1 MPKAMIVKH
10 HVPILDE
17 HDLKDAKGNVVISLD
32 SGKLQE
38 IVNVNNKR
46 ISGTGDEIP
55 LVIGHTK
62 DDAPEHEQPEI
73 VGYATNLQVEPFF
86 KTGRKCITATF
97 KFFKDTVGKVRS
109 FPRRSIE
116 LWLSDYKIDPISLLG
131 ATTPERDLGLL
142 RLSKTGVKKYQRTM
156 DMDEQMND
164 QNNSMGGPN
173 QEIVE
178 AVLSALQQTDVW
190 QFLSQLAQQA
200 GQEEP
205 APEGDMGAMP
215 PEAAAAEMPMEGEP
229 AVGAEEPMPEEGG
242 EEAPPEEP
250 VEEEQP
256 VQASKHNKYDRIKL
270 SRVEQENQVLQRELQ
285 GLKLKFQRA
294 EREKDLIELEAE
306 GFMLDRGEEL
316 ELVSGMPDNKYKAH
330 LQIIR
335 KRYQKA
341 PLGGRANYYTE
352 SRSGVQRGRTKDE
365 VNAAIDYAT
374 SHGITYAEA
383 LDKMNAE
390 KVY

>member
-1 MPKAMIVKH
+1 MEDMIVKH

-17 HDLKDAKGNVVISLD
+17 HELKDNKGNVVIRLD
-32 SGKLQE
+32 KDKLQE
-38 IVNVNNKR
+38 IVNTNNTR
-46 ISGTGDEIP
+46 MSNTGDEIP

-62 DDAPEHEQPEI
+62 DDAPESEQPEI
-73 VGYATNLQVEPFF
+73 VGYATNLKVEPFF

-97 KFFKDTVGKVRS
+97 KFFKNTVDKVRN

-142 RLSKTGVKKYQRTM
+142 RLSKNGVKKYQRTM
-156 DMDEQMND
+156 EMDNK
-164 QNNSMGGPN
+164 
-173 QEIVE
+173 QEIVD
-178 AVLSALQQTDVW
+178 AVLNALQQTDVW
-190 QFLSQLAQQA
+190 QFLTQLAAQSGQDA
-200 GQEEP
+200 GVPTEGEMP
-205 APEGDMGAMP
+205 PDAGAMPPEGAPPEGAMP
-215 PEAAAAEMPMEGEP
+215 PEAMPPEAGAEEMPMDEGAP
-229 AVGAEEPMPEEGG
+229 LSEES
-242 EEAPPEEP
+242 A
-250 VEEEQP
+250 EEEQP
-256 VQASKHNKYDRIKL
+256 VQASRGKRYDRIKL
-270 SRVEQENQVLQRELQ
+270 SRMEQENQVLHKEINT
-285 GLKLKFQRA
+285 LKLKFQRA

-306 GFMLDRGEEL
+306 GYMLDRGEEL
-316 ELVSGMPDNKYKAH
+316 ELVSGMPDTKYKSH

-341 PLGGRANYYTE
+341 PLGGMRTSYITE
-352 SRSGVQRGRTKDE
+352 SRSGALRGRTKDE

-390 KVY
+390 KVL

>member
-1 MPKAMIVKH
+1 MEEMIVKH

-17 HDLKDAKGNVVISLD
+17 HELKDNKGNVVIRLD
-32 SGKLQE
+32 KDKLLE
-38 IVNVNNKR
+38 ITSVNNKR
-46 ISGTGDEIP
+46 IGDTGDEIP

-62 DDAPEHEQPEI
+62 DDAPENQQPEI
-73 VGYATNLQVEPFF
+73 VGYASNLKVEPFF

-97 KFFKDTVGKVRS
+97 KFFKNTVQKVRG

-156 DMDEQMND
+156 NMDENQMGAP
-164 QNNSMGGPN
+164 SSGGPN
-173 QEIVE
+173 QEIVD
-178 AVLSALQQTDVW
+178 AVVNALQQTDVW
-190 QFLSQLAQQA
+190 QFLSQLAAQA
-200 GQEEP
+200 GQDQG
-205 APEGDMGAMP
+205 APEGMPPEGAPPEGAMP
-215 PEAAAAEMPMEGEP
+215 PDAGAPPMDAGAEEMPMEDEGTP
-229 AVGAEEPMPEEGG
+229 LPEES
-242 EEAPPEEP
+242 A
-250 VEEEQP
+250 EEEQP
-256 VQASKHNKYDRIKL
+256 VQASRKKYDRIKL
-270 SRVEQENQVLQRELQ
+270 SRIEHENQVLHKELH

-306 GFMLDRGEEL
+306 GYLLDRGEEL
-316 ELVSGMPDNKYKAH
+316 EIVQAMPEKAYKSH

-341 PLGGRANYYTE
+341 PIGGLRTNYISE
-352 SRSGVQRGRTKDE
+352 SRTGVVRNRTKDE

-374 SHGITYAEA
+374 SHGITYSDA
-383 LDKMNAE
+383 LEKMNAE
-390 KVY
+390 KVL

>member
-1 MPKAMIVKH
+1 MPKMIEKH

-17 HDLKDAKGNVVISLD
+17 HDLKDAKGNVVIRLD
-32 SGKLQE
+32 HNKLQE

-62 DDAPEHEQPEI
+62 DDAPENEQPEI

-97 KFFKDTVGKVRS
+97 KFFKGTVDKVRG

-142 RLSKTGVKKYQRTM
+142 RLSKAGVKKYQRTM
-156 DMDEQMND
+156 EMDEQLND
-164 QNNSMGGPN
+164 QNNSSGGPN
-173 QEIVE
+173 QEIVD

-190 QFLSQLAQQA
+190 QFLSQLASQA

-205 APEGDMGAMP
+205 APEGDMGAA
-215 PEAAAAEMPMEGEP
+215 PEAPPAEVPMDSGVP
-229 AVGAEEPMPEEGG
+229 AEGAEEPMPEEGG
-242 EEAPPEEP
+242 EEPMPEEP

-270 SRVEQENQVLQRELQ
+270 SRIEQENQVLQRELQ

-341 PLGGRANYYTE
+341 PLGGRHNYYTE
-352 SRSGVQRGRTKDE
+352 SRSGTQRGRTKDE

-374 SHGITYAEA
+374 SHGITYQEA
-383 LDKMNAE
+383 LDKMNTE